1 MNLWFP
7 HEWEFF
13 ERVISSALER
23 KIQFM
28 ERWAVWEKKLGW
40 PEWDCSFR
48 INGSSHC
55 GISPLA
61 SENKPKE
68 GWNSARIFNFSLIGN
83 RKLTSRD
90 LRGWERRQWGLV
102 TGILLGLEY
111 IKEPLK
117 RASRW
122 KCSPTLLMK
131 HIWPLQFCCSRN
143 PLSMPQLFRAL
154 LKWSLNRLLE
164 WLNFPLWWLLKWNW
178 TLSAHLA
185 SPGVSLDTS
194 CLNSVL
200 TTSQLGSL
208 EQVTEIL
215 LASVF
220 PFVKWK

>member
-1 MNLWFP
+1 MVPVNVNDATTMENSMMVPYKTKNSYHMIQQCHSWVYIWRKSEFNRYMHPNVPWCTIYNSQDMEQPNWPLTE
-7 HEWEFF
+7 EW
-13 ERVISSALER
+13 I
-23 KIQFM
+23 
-28 ERWAVWEKKLGW
+28 W
-40 PEWDCSFR
+40 
-48 INGSSHC
+48 
-55 GISPLA
+55 
-61 SENKPKE
+61 
-68 GWNSARIFNFSLIGN
+68 
-83 RKLTSRD
+83 D

-208 EQVTEIL
+208 
-215 LASVF
+215 
-220 PFVKWK
+220 